1 MYGYSHS
8 NPSDLCFLIYIAI
21 IRPKPLKGILI
32 TSVSYSH
39 SFDVS
44 TPANHSYSPSGVR
57 GTSLFPISME

>member
-1 MYGYSHS
+1 VFFDLYCN
-8 NPSDLCFLIYIAI
+8 NPPQTPKRDFI
-21 IRPKPLKGILI
+21 IHPKPLKGILI

-57 GTSLFPISME
+57 GASLSPISME